1 MNQLEEAQ
9 HIFLTIIPQ
18 FKPKLISMYGN
29 IPVVKQ
35 YAAKLPDF
43 NQLPMS
49 EILGNPQ
56 LYKGGKRKNTRYTR
70 KKGGENLNGLKSVNH
85 TALQELKLM
94 ISIMMVTI
102 ILVLSNTSKK
112 LL

>member
-1 MNQLEEAQ
+1 MSQIQEAQ
-9 HIFLTIIPQ
+9 NIFLTIIPQ
-18 FKPKLISMYGN
+18 FKPKLIAMYGN
-29 IPVVKQ
+29 VPVVKK

-49 EILGNPQ
+49 EILADPQ
-56 LYKGGKRKNTRYTR
+56 LYKSRINIKKNTRFTR

-85 TALQELKLM
+85 NALQELKLM

-102 ILVLSNTSKK
+102 ILVLSVTSKK
-112 LL
+112 